1 MSVEIQQYVIDIDKK
16 AIDDLRLRL
25 LRTRWPDEMPDS
37 GWSNGTELAYLKELV
52 EYWIGE
58 FDWRTQQVR
67 LNRLNHYHAEID
79 GVRIHFVHAR
89 GEGGNPL
96 PLIMTHGWPGSFLEM
111 EKILPHLTHPRQY
124 GGAEEDAFDV
134 VIPSVPGFGF
144 SARPAVGGMNG
155 RKVAD
160 LWAALMSGLG
170 YSRYGAQGGDI
181 GAGIS
186 TWLGYYHP
194 QSVAGVHL
202 NFIPGNFAPDA
213 ATKPL
218 TAAESAFLDKR
229 ARWLDE
235 EGGYSHLQSTRPQT
249 LAYGLNDS
257 PVGLAA
263 WMLEK
268 YRAWSDCSGNVE
280 TSFTKDEL
288 LTQISLYWFTQT
300 IGSSVRYYREGR
312 TNPLSFHGL
321 KPMTVPTAVAVFPH
335 ELPMPPREYA
345 ARFYDIK
352 RWTEFDRGGH
362 FAAHEAPDLLA
373 SDIRTFFRALRT
385 RSAG

>member
-1 MSVEIQQYVIDIDKK
+1 MDIQPYTIDIDDN

-25 LRTRWPDEMPDS
+25 ARTRWQDEMPAS
-37 GWSNGTELAYLKELV
+37 GWSNGTDLAYLRQLV
-52 EYWIGE
+52 EYWLDG
-58 FDWRTQQVR
+58 FDWRAQEAR
-67 LNRLNHYHAEID
+67 LNRLSHYQAMID
-79 GVRIHFVHAR
+79 GKRIHFVHAR
-89 GEGGNPL
+89 GEGNKPL

-111 EKILPHLTHPRQY
+111 EKILPRLTHPGRF
-124 GGAEEDAFDV
+124 GGAQEDAFDV

-144 SARPAVGGMNG
+144 SAHPTVGGMNG
-155 RKVAD
+155 RRVAD
-160 LWAALMSGLG
+160 LWAALMHGLG
-170 YSRYGAQGGDI
+170 YARYGAQGGDI

-194 QSVAGVHL
+194 HSVAGVHL
-202 NFIPGNFAPDA
+202 NFIPGNFAPDPGA
-213 ATKPL
+213 HPL
-218 TAAESAFLDKR
+218 TVAETSFLEKR
-229 ARWLDE
+229 ARWLEE

-268 YRAWSDCSGNVE
+268 YRAWSDCGGNVE
-280 TSFTKDEL
+280 VSFTKDEL

-300 IGSSVRYYREGR
+300 IGSSIRYYREGR

-321 KPMTVPTAVAVFPH
+321 KPMAVPTAVAVFPR

-345 ARFYDIK
+345 ARFYDIR

-373 SDIRTFFRALRT
+373 ADMRAFFRPLR
-385 RSAG
+385 ANHAD

>member
-1 MSVEIQQYVIDIDKK
+1 MSVEIQQYTIDIDAQ

-25 LRTRWPDEMPDS
+25 ARTRWPDEMLGS
-37 GWSNGTELAYLKELV
+37 GWRNGTDLAYLRQLV
-52 EYWIGE
+52 EYWLDE
-58 FDWRTQQVR
+58 FDWRAQEAR
-67 LNRLNHYHAEID
+67 LNRLSHYRTVID
-79 GVRIHFVHAR
+79 DVPIHFVHER
-89 GEGGNPL
+89 GQGKNPL

-111 EKILPHLTHPRQY
+111 EKILPRLTHPDRF

-144 SARPAVGGMNG
+144 SVRPVLGGMNG
-155 RKVAD
+155 RKVAG
-160 LWAALMSGLG
+160 LWAALMDGLG

-202 NFIPGNFAPDA
+202 NFIPGNYEPDPGA
-213 ATKPL
+213 QPL
-218 TAAESAFLDKR
+218 TAAELAFLER
-229 ARWLDE
+229 RTGWWGE

-268 YRAWSDCSGNVE
+268 YRAWSDCDGDVE
-280 TSFTKDEL
+280 VSFTKDEL

-300 IGSSVRYYREGR
+300 IGSSIRYYREGR
-312 TNPLSFHGL
+312 TNPVSFHGL
-321 KPMTVPTAVAVFPH
+321 KPMAVPTAVAIFPR

-352 RWTEFDRGGH
+352 RWTEFERGGH
-362 FAAHEAPDLLA
+362 FAAHEVPDLLA
-373 SDIRTFFRALRT
+373 ADMRAFFRTLRG
-385 RSAG
+385 A